1 MANSNNKAPAAGEEL
16 VPVVAVLDGQVFLPA
31 LQEEP
36 PKSKNARKHQ
46 GYIYA
51 KVKRNTSQRV
61 TATCK
66 QVLGSKMPRFFAE
79 HTTLDDPRVVRSK
92 HGAWLKLQEWQA
104 AGDLID
110 GPAVP
115 AVPLAVFTG
124 KFLKLQEDVAIS
136 EAERQAQAAS
146 VQLFPSLA
154 TKEFTASALIPCNK
168 TGNVGELRKLN
179 GIILLTN
186 SEFKLTE
193 TTAGEV
199 HDGFQHG
206 EGRCSD
212 SARAGYCRAGQAG
225 YSSAV

>member
-51 KVKRNTSQRV
+51 K
-61 TATCK
+61 
-66 QVLGSKMPRFFAE
+66 VLGSKMPRFFAE